1 MTNSLK
7 AFANCKSEIVIGANV
22 TVFRF
27 IPSIGE
33 YLSFANG
40 EISNIVKHNQHGWRL
55 EFTNGKA
62 VEVSSKSRIQ
72 IS

>member
-7 AFANCKSEIVIGANV
+7 SFANCKDELTVGTNV

-27 IPSIGE
+27 VPSISE
-33 YLSFANG
+33 YLSLANG
-40 EISNIVKHNQHGWRL
+40 EISNIVKRNQNAWRL